1 MVSLEDFDLYLESV
15 HGHAPFPWQR
25 ALARSVSRH
34 GRWPTLL
41 DLPTGSGKTTAIDI
55 AVFTLAL
62 AARSDAAVP
71 PRRIVYVVDRR
82 TVVDQAFEHAHR
94 LAQRLA
100 HPDDEPGGPLE
111 QARRRVRDS
120 LRGLGSERPLR
131 VSLQR
136 GGIPRD
142 DLWATRPD
150 QPTVLVSTVDQVG
163 SRLLFRGYGLTPRM
177 QPIHAGLLGMDCVF
191 LLDEVH
197 LSRAF
202 AETLAQ
208 IAGTLRDRGEP
219 VFDRARWQVVEM
231 SATPGRRATQAFSL
245 GDDDRDPD
253 QAERLVRRLTAR
265 KHARLIEVEAG
276 PVAKVLPPA
285 VAKVLKHARGAA
297 KAVVVNRVAT
307 ARAIAVDLQS
317 RGHAVEL
324 LTGRMRQLDR
334 RDRYDGVK
342 DRIAAGRSR
351 SPDAA
356 PLVVVATQSI
366 EAGAD
371 LDFDWMATECAPIDS
386 LRQRFG
392 RLDRLGDLAAT
403 SGPAEA
409 AVFAPRSAVAGRED
423 DPVYGAAVQ
432 AAYRLLKDR
441 HGEEVFDVGPETSD
455 LADPP
460 AAACSPAKG
469 GPLLLA
475 PHLDV
480 LVQTH
485 PRPHIDQPVS
495 PWLHGFDDV
504 DTDVSVI
511 WRADLTPGQLA
522 RERRDAELDRDQ
534 EGEERLATRVV
545 AACPPSSLEAMQL
558 PVSAVR
564 AWLRGHEQTP
574 TSDVEGMP
582 AADGSGADAADARL
596 ALRWLGP
603 EDSTVVAPGDIQP
616 GDSLVVPA
624 SYGGVSLHNWDPAS
638 VDAVTDLAERAQ
650 WESRRIATLRLH
662 PNILPGD
669 LKPPDG
675 LTPDTDRDEADALL
689 SDWLATVRVASATP
703 AWQQLVVAQL
713 LASLSRRLQ
722 RTWMPDGE
730 GGSFLVLSARGAGSV
745 QAAADVDDLDG
756 SDVTN
761 SFIGAGHEVTLDEHL
776 AGVGRIAEEFATRCG
791 FSPAL
796 AADVRLAGELHD
808 LGKADA
814 RFQQWLHNGDE
825 IAALSAAGLLAKSS
839 KGADDPVARERA
851 RRLSGYP
858 RDARHE
864 LLSVALAE
872 RTPVLA
878 GAHDADLVLHLVATH
893 HGYCRACPPPGVDP
907 QDLAVRADLD
917 RATFSGHTRH
927 GLERMSSGVTERFWA
942 LTRRYGWWG
951 LAYLETVLRL
961 ADHRR
966 SQLERRV

>member
-1 MVSLEDFDLYLESV
+1 MLTLEDFDLFLESV
-15 HGHAPFPWQR
+15 HGHQPFPWQR
-25 ALARSVSRH
+25 ELARFVSEH
-34 GRWPTLL
+34 GHWPTLL

-62 AARSDAAVP
+62 AASAGPALP
-71 PRRIVYVVDRR
+71 PRRIVLVVDRR
-82 TVVDQAFEHAHR
+82 TVVDQAFEHADHLARR
-94 LAQRLA
+94 L
-100 HPDDEPGGPLE
+100 DETNDKTGGPLE
-111 QARRRVRDS
+111 DARRRVRDS
-120 LRGLGSERPLR
+120 LRSLGSDRPLR

-163 SRLLFRGYGLTPRM
+163 SRLLFRGYGLNPRM
-177 QPIHAGLLGMDCVF
+177 QPIHAGLLGMDCLF

-197 LSRAF
+197 LSRPF

-208 IAGTLRDRGEP
+208 ITGTLHNRGGP
-219 VFDRARWQVVEM
+219 VLDPARWQVVEM
-231 SATPGRRATQAFSL
+231 SATPGRRTSEAFSL
-245 GDDDRDPD
+245 GHDDRDPD
-253 QAERLVRRLTAR
+253 RAERLVRRLTAR
-265 KHARLIEVEAG
+265 KHARLLDVKAG
-276 PVAKVLPPA
+276 PVEKVLPPA
-285 VAKVLKHARGAA
+285 VAKALKNAGGTAR
-297 KAVVVNRVAT
+297 AVVVNRVAT
-307 ARAIAVDLQS
+307 ARAIAVDLQ
-317 RGHAVEL
+317 REHEVEL

-334 RDRYDGVK
+334 RERYDAVK

-351 SPDAA
+351 SSDAA

-403 SGPAEA
+403 TGPAEA
-409 AVFAPRSAVAGRED
+409 TVLAPRSAVGGRED
-423 DPVYGAAVQ
+423 DPVYGTAVQ

-441 HGEEVFDVGPETSD
+441 HGDEVFDVGPESSE
-455 LADPP
+455 LSDPP
-460 AAACSPAKG
+460 AGACSPAKT
-469 GPLLLA
+469 GPLLLT

-495 PWLHGFDDV
+495 QWLHGFDDV

-522 RERRDAELDRDQ
+522 HEGRDAGLNE
-534 EGEERLATRVV
+534 EGEERHATRVV

-564 AWLRGHEQTP
+564 AWLRGQEQTP

-582 AADGSGADAADARL
+582 ASDASGVDAPDARL

-603 EDSTVVAPGDIQP
+603 EDSRVVTPRDIQP
-616 GDSLVVPA
+616 GDTLVVPA
-624 SYGGVSLHNWDPAS
+624 SYGGVSLDNWDPAGGE
-638 VDAVTDLAERAQ
+638 AVTDLAERAR

-662 PNILPGD
+662 PETLHPG
-669 LKPPDG
+669 LKLPDG
-675 LTPDTDRDEADALL
+675 VTPETDRDEADEIL
-689 SDWLATVRVASATP
+689 SDWLTTVSASSDTPGWQREVA
-703 AWQQLVVAQL
+703 AQL
-713 LASLSRRLQ
+713 CEALPRRLQ

-730 GGSFLVLSARGAGSV
+730 GGSYVIMTARGVTPV
-745 QAAADVDDLDG
+745 QEAADVDDLDG

-761 SFIGAGHEVTLDEHL
+761 SFIGAGQEVTLDDHL
-776 AGVGRIAEEFATRCG
+776 AGVGRIAEEFASRCG
-791 FSPAL
+791 LSPAL
-796 AADVRLAGELHD
+796 AADLRLAGELHD
-808 LGKADA
+808 LGKADP
-814 RFQQWLHNGDE
+814 RFQQWLHDGDE
-825 IAALSAAGLLAKSS
+825 IATLSAPGLLAKSR
-839 KGADDPVARERA
+839 KEAHDPVARERA
-851 RRLSGYP
+851 RRRSCYP

-872 RTPVLA
+872 GTPVLA
-878 GAHDADLVLHLVATH
+878 GAHDVDLVLHLVATH
-893 HGYCRACPPPGVDP
+893 HGYCRACPPASL
-907 QDLAVRADLD
+907 DLEDLPVRVDLD
-917 RATFSGHTRH
+917 HATFSGRTQHR
-927 GLERMSSGVTERFWA
+927 LERMSSGAVERFWT

-961 ADHRR
+961 ADHSR
-966 SQLERRV
+966 SQLERGA